1 MLGVN
6 MEKHGLGSGKGLP
19 TGLTGAL
26 VITVLLLEVSVQS
39 LHEGCPNTTEMTD
52 PGFEVLVVSVHV
64 VHQPS
69 EPPALFLTNLTD
81 AELLVIIRYFLFGI
95 LAQISSL
102 GFMI

>member
-1 MLGVN
+1 MLGVD
-6 MEKHGLGSGKGLP
+6 MEQHGLGPGECFP
-19 TGLTGAL
+19 TNMAGTATCL
-26 VITVLLLEVSVQS
+26 VLLLEVSVQS
-39 LHEGCPNTTEMTD
+39 LHEGCPNTTEMTG
-52 PGFEVLVVSVHV
+52 PGFEVLVISVHV

>member
-1 MLGVN
+1 MAGTA
-6 MEKHGLGSGKGLP
+6 
-19 TGLTGAL
+19 TGP
-26 VITVLLLEVSVQS
+26 VFLLDVSVQS
-39 LHEGCPNTTEMTD
+39 LHKGCPNTTEMTD
-52 PGFEVLVVSVHV
+52 PGFIVLVVSVHV

-81 AELLVIIRYFLFGI
+81 AEPLVIIRYFLFGI